1 MPMLDANRWMKC
13 VAACVTAAIVLP
25 SQAGPVLDRIA
36 KGGNLYIGHRDSSVP
51 FSYLDANGKPI
62 GYAMDLCLA
71 IADAVRKKTGNKS
84 MKIDMVPVTSANR
97 IQMVADGKVDLECGS
112 TTNNAER
119 RTKVSFAMPHFIT
132 GARLMVRADSKIE
145 RLEDMQGKTLVSTK
159 GSTPL
164 KAVTAAN
171 NDRLLKI
178 NIIEAPDHQKAVE
191 MVEGGAADAFA
202 MDDVLLFGLRAART
216 KPEALK
222 IVGKFMTTEALAIAI
237 PKNDPELKK
246 IADETLRDMV
256 YSKQMEAV
264 YAKWFKAPIPPK
276 NAVLNLP
283 ESYLLKEYWQ
293 FPTDQVP

>member
-1 MPMLDANRWMKC
+1 M
-13 VAACVTAAIVLP
+13 
-25 SQAGPVLDRIA
+25 
-36 KGGNLYIGHRDSSVP
+36 
-51 FSYLDANGKPI
+51 
-62 GYAMDLCLA
+62 
-71 IADAVRKKTGNKS
+71 
-84 MKIDMVPVTSANR
+84 
-97 IQMVADGKVDLECGS
+97 
-112 TTNNAER
+112 
-119 RTKVSFAMPHFIT
+119 
-132 GARLMVRADSKIE
+132 
-145 RLEDMQGKTLVSTK
+145 
-159 GSTPL
+159 
-164 KAVTAAN
+164 
-171 NDRLLKI
+171 
-178 NIIEAPDHQKAVE
+178 
-191 MVEGGAADAFA
+191 
-202 MDDVLLFGLRAART
+202 LLFGLRAART